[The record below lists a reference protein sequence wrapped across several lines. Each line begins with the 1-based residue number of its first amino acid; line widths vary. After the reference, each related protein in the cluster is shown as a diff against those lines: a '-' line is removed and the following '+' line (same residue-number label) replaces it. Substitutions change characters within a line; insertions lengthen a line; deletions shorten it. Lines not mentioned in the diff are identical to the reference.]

1 MITVDVFKE
10 KPMTR
15 KRRKLRR
22 DKNIEV
28 RREFIELAETIVHHP
43 EYSKMKHISHHS
55 ASVYAHSVN
64 VAYFSYR
71 IANRLG
77 LDKTSTAR
85 GGLLHDFYLYKF
97 DEQRSSKYIL
107 IDALKHT
114 IQHPREALRNA
125 EKHFKLNRTE
135 RNIIRSHMFPVGL
148 PKSPEAMVVTMVDKG
163 LAIYEYALNFSQE
176 WEARYEGRFIFVETQ
191 SA

>member
-1 MITVDVFKE
+1 
-10 KPMTR
+10 MTK

-22 DKNIEV
+22 EKSIEV

-43 EYSKMKHISHHS
+43 EYSKMKDIGHHS

-71 IANRLG
+71 IAHRLG

-97 DEQRSSKYIL
+97 DEQRSSKYL
-107 IDALKHT
+107 FIDAFKHT
-114 IQHPREALRNA
+114 IQHPRVALRNA
-125 EKHFKLNRTE
+125 EKHFHLNRTE
-135 RNIIRSHMFPVGL
+135 RNIIRSHMFPAGL

-163 LAIYEYALNFSQE
+163 LAVYEYALNFSQE
-176 WEARYEGRFIFVETQ
+176 WEARYERRFIFAESQ